1 MTDELIRL
9 SDRQVL
15 RVVRET
21 PEELE
26 LEATW
31 DPGGP
36 PPPAHLHP
44 AQDEHFEVR
53 AGELAAVVDGVEHTL
68 SAGDTLDIPRNT
80 PHKMWNASGERAVA
94 LWLTRPAG
102 RTAEWFRTMER
113 LGAGGPSPAPP
124 DELIKALNEYS
135 DVFRLVTDS

>member
-1 MTDELIRL
+1 MSEELHL

-15 RVVRET
+15 WVIRET
-21 PEELE
+21 PDELE

-31 DPGGP
+31 EPGGS

-53 AGELAAVVDGVEHTL
+53 AGELAAVIGGVEHTL
-68 SAGDTLDIPRNT
+68 LVGDTLDVPRGT
-80 PHKMWNASGERAVA
+80 AHRMWNASDERAVA

-102 RTAEWFRTMER
+102 RTAEWFRTMDR
-113 LGAGGPSPAPP
+113 LGARGTRPAPP
-124 DELIKALNEYS
+124 NELVAALDEYA
-135 DVFRLVTDS
+135 DVFRLVTDG